1 MWREGSLQSFSL
13 SPPSFERDASSTLR
27 DFFSFDHINWV
38 MRREVGGLLRGA
50 QERETKKKKFRKV
63 GTLKDCSCNYPSLTP
78 ALHPYPSPNTHTMS
92 LVSEGALDDF
102 DKAKPSPAPPPTT
115 TAPDAS
121 GPQKRSPGDTAKV

>member
-1 MWREGSLQSFSL
+1 MGRGREKLI
-13 SPPSFERDASSTLR
+13 EE
-27 DFFSFDHINWV
+27 WV
-38 MRREVGGLLRGA
+38 RRGRL
-50 QERETKKKKFRKV
+50 KKGEHFRKV
-63 GTLKDCSCNYPSLTP
+63 GSLKDCFLN
-78 ALHPYPSPNTHTMS
+78 ALLIYTVS